1 MKKNILLTTVLS
13 LLILLTC
20 CNPNIPDREN
30 LLNNISHIED
40 SLILEIP
47 QVPRL
52 CERMDVEKNY
62 VDIGDCKL
70 YCEIEGEG
78 IPLVLINGG
87 PGGTHHCF
95 HPWLSEAKEN
105 FKVIYYDQRGC
116 GQSDYEPGDGYSF
129 EQAVNDLEKLRKAL
143 KIEKWILLGH
153 SYGGAISQY
162 YTIKYPEKVLG
173 QVLVGSVPMMNF
185 ETFNETRENNYLN
198 DLELQKKNEITGL
211 FRARKLTLAQYLY
224 NKDINGDWKR
234 QHFYKPD
241 SVRQIQMAH
250 YYVITDNTFT
260 SDYELYD
267 FENVFL
273 NCPVPTLIIEGKYD
287 IIWEANKPELLKKYH
302 PNATLKV
309 FEKSGHDLYSD
320 ETEKFVEVI
329 EDWGG
334 SLETP
339 KQEEID
345 NWKLITK
352 DLLGEQLTFI
362 ESSKSFIKMIKE
374 KGTKSAKKFYY
385 DFKIENPQ
393 SNLFFEESLNALGY
407 EFLFGEKVDKA
418 IELFKLNVEVY
429 PESWN
434 VYDSLGEAY
443 LAKGDK
449 QKAKENYKK
458 SVKLNPDNENGKSV
472 LNELGV

>member
-1 MKKNILLTTVLS
+1 MKKIT
-13 LLILLTC
+13 LLITALSILVLLSYCTQ
-20 CNPNIPDREN
+20 NNPDREN
-30 LLNNISHIED
+30 LLNNIPHIED
-40 SLILEIP
+40 SLVLEIP

-52 CERMDVEKNY
+52 CENMNIEKSYIN
-62 VDIGDCKL
+62 IGDCKL
-70 YCEIEGEG
+70 YVEIEGEG

-95 HPWLSEAKEN
+95 HPWLSEAKDN
-105 FKVIYYDQRGC
+105 FKLIYYDQRGC

-129 EQAVNDLEKLRKAL
+129 EQAVNDLEELRKAL

-173 QVLVGSVPMMNF
+173 QILVGSVPMMNL
-185 ETFNETRENNYLN
+185 EAFNETRENNYLN
-198 DLELQKKNEITGL
+198 ELELQKKNEITGL
-211 FRARKLTLAQYLY
+211 FRSRKLTLSQYLY

-234 QHFYKPD
+234 QNFYKPD

-260 SDYELYD
+260 SDYGLYN
-267 FENVFL
+267 FENVFI
-273 NCPVPTLIIEGKYD
+273 NCPVPTLITEGKYD
-287 IIWEANKPELLKKYH
+287 VIWEANKPELLKKYH

-309 FEKSGHDLYSD
+309 FEKSGHNIYND

-329 EDWGG
+329 EDWTS

-345 NWKLITK
+345 SWKKTTNDLI
-352 DLLGEQLTFI
+352 GGQLSLI
-362 ESSKSFIKMIKE
+362 ENSKLFVKMIKE
-374 KGTKSAKKFYY
+374 KGPISAKEYYY
-385 DFKIENPQ
+385 DFKKENPNT
-393 SNLFFEESLNALGY
+393 NLFFEASLNVLGY
-407 EFLFGEKVDKA
+407 EFLFGEKVDEA
-418 IELFKLNVEVY
+418 IEVFKLNAEEF

-443 LAKGDK
+443 LTKGDK
-449 QKAKENYKK
+449 KKAKENYEK
-458 SVKLNPDNENGKSV
+458 SVKLNPNNENGKRV
-472 LNELGV
+472 LNGLNV